1 MVRGELYESGQK
13 ITLLKRAPSTKPC
26 GLLWKPLQ
34 YDSSLKYDLLSMTR
48 KTLAVEPPV
57 FPNTFVMLID
67 VSWPFVCVYYIF
79 SRNVLSCLTLRC
91 QKAWQLSFPW
101 ELLECPT
108 LEMYSRRSLFYSY
121 PYTHLMTQCTGDTI
135 DKKSYG
141 TLPSRAHDYRS
152 SEWLQS
158 PMTSWSAAGPELRTH
173 SITQNCQN
181 FIAVQDSKYLKWLG
195 DFTVNTP

>member
-1 MVRGELYESGQK
+1 M
-13 ITLLKRAPSTKPC
+13 LLKRAPSAEPC

-34 YDSSLKYDLLSMTR
+34 YDSCLKYNLLSMTR
-48 KTLAVEPPV
+48 KMLAVEPPV
-57 FPNTFVMLID
+57 FPNIFVMLID
-67 VSWPFVCVYYIF
+67 VSKPFVCVYYIF

-108 LEMYSRRSLFYSY
+108 LETYCYSY
-121 PYTHLMTQCTGDTI
+121 PYTHLMTQCAGDTI

-141 TLPSRAHDYRS
+141 TLASRAHDYRS

-158 PMTSWSAAGPELRTH
+158 AMTSWSAAGPELRTH

-195 DFTVNTP
+195 DSTVNQPKLTDTM